1 MFFQMRDMFQKH
13 HLVVERNVIEEYEML
28 VQLAHVANVR
38 NDRQAKLLGH
48 QTDGEKL
55 AHTREPGAIRLD
67 EMHATIVEEVLEQD
81 SVWNVFARCYFH
93 RGDGT
98 RELYVRI

>member
-1 MFFQMRDMFQKH
+1 MFFKMRDVFQEH
-13 HLVVERNVIEEYEML
+13 YLVAKRNVIEEYEML

-48 QTDGEKL
+48 QTDSEKL

-67 EMHATIVEEVLEQD
+67 EMHATVVEEVLEED
-81 SVWNVFARCYFH
+81 PVRNVFTRCYFH
-93 RGDGT
+93 WGDGM
-98 RELYVRI
+98 RELCVRI